1 LGDVVRERFP
11 IYTWHGVIMWFA
23 WTLISILQVAT
34 NRYLK
39 HKWQLSQKLHTVLG
53 LLAGAFT
60 ITAVLLALSASG
72 WVFYFD
78 HLHNL
83 LGFIFMIVGML
94 LVLGGLTALLLRSY
108 TNYSWKSNNVIFMQ
122 KMHSYF
128 GYIVILGA

>member
-1 LGDVVRERFP
+1 
-11 IYTWHGVIMWFA
+11 MWFA

-83 LGFIFMIVGML
+83 LGFIFMIVGLL
-94 LVLGGLTALLLRSY
+94 LVLGGLTTLLLRSY
-108 TNYSWKSNNVIFMQ
+108 TNYAWKSNNVILMQ